1 MTSAWIES
9 ARMTDTPPD
18 PAAPD
23 PAASVRAAFEATAAN
38 YARLA
43 EMSGE
48 IAAVAGFVVERLKR
62 GGTLMLCGNGGSA
75 ADAQHI
81 AAELV
86 GRFQA
91 DRQPL
96 RALALGQNVSTA
108 TAVTN
113 DYAFDTVFARELTA
127 FARPEDVLIGITTSG
142 TSANVL
148 RALEAAR
155 AVGAGTIGLTGERA
169 GDLPGL
175 CDRLIQVPAR
185 ETARIQELHIGV
197 GHALCQIVEVEL
209 GVARG

>member
-1 MTSAWIES
+1 
-9 ARMTDTPPD
+9 MTDTPSD
-18 PAAPD
+18 PAAC
-23 PAASVRAAFEATAAN
+23 ARAAFQATAQN

-43 EMSGE
+43 EMSDAV
-48 IAAVAGFVVERLKR
+48 AAVAAFVVERLQR

-86 GRFQA
+86 GRFQT

-96 RALALGQNVSTA
+96 RALALGQNVSTS

-113 DYAFDTVFARELTA
+113 DYAFDELFVRELTA
-127 FARPEDVLIGITTSG
+127 FAGPDDVLIGLTTSG

-155 AVGAGTIGLTGERA
+155 ALGTGTVGLTGEH
-169 GDLPGL
+169 PGKLAAL
-175 CDRLIQVPAR
+175 CDHLIQAPAR
-185 ETARIQELHIGV
+185 ETARIQELHIGI
-197 GHALCQIVEVEL
+197 GHALCQIVEAQL

>member
-1 MTSAWIES
+1 MA
-9 ARMTDTPPD
+9 DTPAD
-18 PAAPD
+18 PAQ
-23 PAASVRAAFEATAAN
+23 SVRAAFEATAAN

-43 EMSGE
+43 EMSGD
-48 IAAVAGFVVERLKR
+48 IADVADFVIARLAR

-91 DRQPL
+91 ERQPI

-113 DYAFDTVFARELTA
+113 DYDFGQVFARELTA

-142 TSANVL
+142 TSANVR

-155 AVGAGTIGLTGERA
+155 AIGCGTVGLTGARA
-169 GDLPGL
+169 GDLPAL
-175 CDRLIQVPAR
+175 CDRLIQVPAS

-197 GHALCQIVEVEL
+197 GHALCQLVEAEL
-209 GVARG
+209 GVPG

>member
-1 MTSAWIES
+1 MS
-9 ARMTDTPPD
+9 DTPPD
-18 PAAPD
+18 PTAAD
-23 PAASVRAAFEATAAN
+23 PAATVRAAFEATAAN

-43 EMSGE
+43 EMSDQ
-48 IAAVAGFVVERLKR
+48 IAEVAGFLVARLER

-86 GRFQA
+86 GRFQTE
-91 DRQPL
+91 RQPM
-96 RALALGQNVSTA
+96 RALALGQNVSTV

-113 DYAFDTVFARELTA
+113 DYAFDQVFARELSA
-127 FARPEDVLIGITTSG
+127 FAKPEDVLIGITTSG

-155 AVGAGTIGLTGERA
+155 ALGAGTVGLTGARA

-175 CDRLIQVPAR
+175 CDRLIQVPAD

-197 GHALCQIVEVEL
+197 GHALCQIVEAQL
-209 GVARG
+209 GAPRS

>member
-1 MTSAWIES
+1 
-9 ARMTDTPPD
+9 MTDTPAD
-18 PAAPD
+18 PAAAPS
-23 PAASVRAAFEATAAN
+23 AKTVRAAFEATAAN

-48 IAAVAGFVVERLKR
+48 VADLAEFVIARLKR

-91 DRQPL
+91 ERPPI

-113 DYAFDTVFARELTA
+113 DYDFEQVFARELTA
-127 FARPEDVLIGITTSG
+127 FAGPEDVLIGITTSG
-142 TSANVL
+142 TSRNVIK
-148 RALEAAR
+148 ALAAAR
-155 AVGAGTIGLTGERA
+155 AIGCGTVGLTGARA
-169 GDLPGL
+169 GDLPAL
-175 CDRLIQVPAR
+175 CDRLLQVPAS

-197 GHALCQIVEVEL
+197 GHALCQLVEAQL
-209 GVARG
+209 GISRG

>member
-1 MTSAWIES
+1 MA
-9 ARMTDTPPD
+9 DTPAD
-18 PAAPD
+18 PAQ
-23 PAASVRAAFEATAAN
+23 SVRAAFEATAAN

-48 IAAVAGFVVERLKR
+48 IADVADFVIARLAR

-91 DRQPL
+91 ERQPI

-113 DYAFDTVFARELTA
+113 DYDFGQVFARELTA

-142 TSANVL
+142 TSANVR

-155 AVGAGTIGLTGERA
+155 AIGCGTVGLTGARA
-169 GDLPGL
+169 GDLPAL
-175 CDRLIQVPAR
+175 CDRLIQVPAS

-197 GHALCQIVEVEL
+197 GHALCQLVEAEL
-209 GVARG
+209 GVPG

>member
-1 MTSAWIES
+1 MT
-9 ARMTDTPPD
+9 RLPDD
-18 PAAPD
+18 PAA
-23 PAASVRAAFEATAAN
+23 AARAAFEATAAN

-43 EMSGE
+43 EMSAE
-48 IAAVAGFVVERLKR
+48 VADLAEFVIARLRR

-86 GRFQA
+86 GRFQVE
-91 DRQPL
+91 RPPI

-113 DYAFDTVFARELTA
+113 DYDFEQVFARELTA

-142 TSANVL
+142 TSRNVIK
-148 RALEAAR
+148 ALEAAR
-155 AVGAGTIGLTGERA
+155 AIGCGTVGLTGRKA
-169 GDLPGL
+169 GTLSAL
-175 CDRLIQVPAR
+175 CDRLIQVPAS

-197 GHALCQIVEVEL
+197 GHALCQIIEADL
-209 GVARG
+209 GGG

>member
-1 MTSAWIES
+1 MTQTPQDPSA
-9 ARMTDTPPD
+9 
-18 PAAPD
+18 AA
-23 PAASVRAAFEATAAN
+23 RAAFEATAAN

-48 IAAVAGFVVERLKR
+48 IADLAQFVIARLKR

-75 ADAQHI
+75 ADAQHL

-91 DRQPL
+91 ERQPI
-96 RALALGQNVSTA
+96 RALALGQNVPTA

-113 DYAFDTVFARELTA
+113 DYDFEQVFARELAA
-127 FARPEDVLIGITTSG
+127 FARPEDVLIAITTSG

-155 AVGAGTIGLTGERA
+155 AVGCGTVGLTGARP
-169 GDLPGL
+169 GDLPAL
-175 CDRLIQVPAR
+175 CDRLIQVPAS

-197 GHALCQIVEVEL
+197 GHALCQIIEAEL
-209 GVARG
+209 GRG

>member
-1 MTSAWIES
+1 MA
-9 ARMTDTPPD
+9 DTPAD
-18 PAAPD
+18 PAQ
-23 PAASVRAAFEATAAN
+23 SVRAAFEATAAN

-48 IAAVAGFVVERLKR
+48 IADVADFVIARLAR

-91 DRQPL
+91 ERQPI

-113 DYAFDTVFARELTA
+113 DYDFGQVFARELTA

-142 TSANVL
+142 TSANVR

-155 AVGAGTIGLTGERA
+155 AIGCGTVGLTGARA
-169 GDLPGL
+169 GDLPAL
-175 CDRLIQVPAR
+175 CDRLIQVPAQ

-197 GHALCQIVEVEL
+197 GHALCQLFEAEL
-209 GVARG
+209 GVPG

>member
-1 MTSAWIES
+1 MS
-9 ARMTDTPPD
+9 DTPPD
-18 PAAPD
+18 SDAPDPDVPD
-23 PAASVRAAFEATAAN
+23 PAATVRAAFELTAAN

-43 EMSGE
+43 EMSDE
-48 IAAVAGFVVERLKR
+48 IAEVAGFVVERLAR

-91 DRQPL
+91 DRQPM

-108 TAVTN
+108 SAVTN
-113 DYAFDTVFARELTA
+113 DYDFEQVFVRELTA
-127 FARPEDVLIGITTSG
+127 FAKPEDVLIGITTSG

-155 AVGAGTIGLTGERA
+155 ALGAGTIGLTGRRA

-175 CDRLIQVPAR
+175 CDRLIQVPAD

-197 GHALCQIVEVEL
+197 GHALCQLVEAAL
-209 GVARG
+209 GAARA

>member
-1 MTSAWIES
+1 
-9 ARMTDTPPD
+9 
-18 PAAPD
+18 
-23 PAASVRAAFEATAAN
+23 
-38 YARLA
+38 
-43 EMSGE
+43 
-48 IAAVAGFVVERLKR
+48 
-62 GGTLMLCGNGGSA
+62 MLCGNGGSA

-91 DRQPL
+91 ERQPM

-113 DYAFDTVFARELTA
+113 DYDFEQVFARELTA
-127 FARPEDVLIGITTSG
+127 FARPEDVLIAITTSG

-155 AVGAGTIGLTGERA
+155 ALGAGTIGLTGERA
-169 GDLPGL
+169 GDLAGL
-175 CDRLIQVPAR
+175 CDQLLQVPAR

-197 GHALCQIVEVEL
+197 GHALCQIIEAEL

>member
-1 MTSAWIES
+1 MSQ
-9 ARMTDTPPD
+9 PPSD
-18 PAAPD
+18 PAQTD
-23 PAASVRAAFEATAAN
+23 PAQTIRAAFEQTAAN

-43 EMSGE
+43 EMSEE
-48 IAAVAGFVVERLKR
+48 IAEVAGFVAERLGR

-91 DRQPL
+91 ERQPM

-113 DYAFDTVFARELTA
+113 DYDFDQVFARELTA
-127 FARPEDVLIGITTSG
+127 FATPADVLIGITTSG

-155 AVGAGTIGLTGERA
+155 ALGAGTIGLTGARA
-169 GDLPGL
+169 GDLPAL
-175 CDRLIQVPAR
+175 CDRLIQVPAS

-197 GHALCQIVEVEL
+197 GHALCQIVEAQL
-209 GVARG
+209 GRAAG

>member
-1 MTSAWIES
+1 
-9 ARMTDTPPD
+9 MTDTPPD
-18 PAAPD
+18 PAA
-23 PAASVRAAFEATAAN
+23 AARAAFEATARN

-43 EMSGE
+43 EMSDE
-48 IAAVAGFVVERLKR
+48 IADVAAFVVARLRR

-91 DRQPL
+91 ERQPI

-113 DYAFDTVFARELTA
+113 DYAFDQVFARELTA
-127 FARPEDVLIGITTSG
+127 FARPEDVLIGITTSA

-155 AVGAGTIGLTGERA
+155 ALGAGTVGLTGAHA
-169 GDLPGL
+169 GDLPAL
-175 CDRLIQVPAR
+175 CDRLIQAPAR
-185 ETARIQELHIGV
+185 ETARIQELHIGI
-197 GHALCQIVEVEL
+197 GHALCQIVEAEL
-209 GVARG
+209 GRAR

>member
-1 MTSAWIES
+1 MA
-9 ARMTDTPPD
+9 DTPAD
-18 PAAPD
+18 PAQ
-23 PAASVRAAFEATAAN
+23 SVRAAFEATAAN

-43 EMSGE
+43 EMSGK
-48 IAAVAGFVVERLKR
+48 IADVADFVIARLAR
-62 GGTLMLCGNGGSA
+62 GGTLILCGNGGSA

-91 DRQPL
+91 ERQPM
-96 RALALGQNVSTA
+96 RALALGQNVSTT

-113 DYAFDTVFARELTA
+113 DYDFEQVFARELTG
-127 FARPEDVLIGITTSG
+127 FARPEDVLVGITTSG

-155 AVGAGTIGLTGERA
+155 AIGCGTVGLTGARA
-169 GDLPGL
+169 GELPAL
-175 CDRLIQVPAR
+175 CDRLIQVPAQ

-197 GHALCQIVEVEL
+197 GHALCQLVEAEL
-209 GVARG
+209 GVPQG

>member
-1 MTSAWIES
+1 
-9 ARMTDTPPD
+9 MTDGPSD
-18 PAAPD
+18 PASTA
-23 PAASVRAAFEATAAN
+23 RAAFEARGAN

-48 IAAVAGFVVERLKR
+48 IAAAAGFVVERLKR

-169 GDLPGL
+169 GDLAGL

>member
-1 MTSAWIES
+1 
-9 ARMTDTPPD
+9 MTDPNR
-18 PAAPD
+18 D
-23 PAASVRAAFEATAAN
+23 PAASARAAFEATAAN

-43 EMSGE
+43 EMSDTIAE
-48 IAAVAGFVVERLKR
+48 VAAVIVQRLR
-62 GGTLMLCGNGGSA
+62 LGGTLMLCGNGGSA

-91 DRQPL
+91 DRQPI

-113 DYAFDTVFARELTA
+113 DYDFEQVFARELRA

-142 TSANVL
+142 TSRNVL
-148 RALEAAR
+148 RALKAAR
-155 AVGAGTIGLTGERA
+155 AVGCGTIGLTGRTA
-169 GDLPGL
+169 GGLPEL
-175 CDRLIQVPAR
+175 CDRLIQVPAE

-197 GHALCQIVEVEL
+197 GHALCQIIEAEL
-209 GVARG
+209 GRGRA

>member
-1 MTSAWIES
+1 MS
-9 ARMTDTPPD
+9 DTPPD
-18 PAAPD
+18 PTAAD
-23 PAASVRAAFEATAAN
+23 PAATVRAAFEATAAN

-43 EMSGE
+43 LMSDQ
-48 IAAVAGFVVERLKR
+48 IAEVAGFLVARLER

-86 GRFQA
+86 GRFQTE
-91 DRQPL
+91 RQPM

-113 DYAFDTVFARELTA
+113 DYAFDQVFARELSA
-127 FARPEDVLIGITTSG
+127 FAKPEDVLIGITTSG

-155 AVGAGTIGLTGERA
+155 ALGAGTVGLTGARA

-175 CDRLIQVPAR
+175 CDRLIQVPAD

-197 GHALCQIVEVEL
+197 GHALCQIVEAQL
-209 GVARG
+209 GAPRS

>member
-1 MTSAWIES
+1 
-9 ARMTDTPPD
+9 MTDGPSD
-18 PAAPD
+18 PANTA
-23 PAASVRAAFEATAAN
+23 RAAFEATAAN

-48 IAAVAGFVVERLKR
+48 IAAAAGFVVERLKR

-113 DYAFDTVFARELTA
+113 DYAFDAVFARELTA

-169 GDLPGL
+169 GDLAGL

-197 GHALCQIVEVEL
+197 GHALCQIVEAEL

>member
-1 MTSAWIES
+1 MSE
-9 ARMTDTPPD
+9 TPPD
-18 PAAPD
+18 PAARD
-23 PAASVRAAFEATAAN
+23 SAKTVRAAFEATAAN

-48 IAAVAGFVVERLKR
+48 VAGLAEFVTARLKR

-91 DRQPL
+91 ERQPM
-96 RALALGQNVSTA
+96 RALALGQNVSTT

-113 DYAFDTVFARELTA
+113 DYDFEQVFARELVA

-142 TSANVL
+142 TSRNVIK
-148 RALEAAR
+148 ALEAAR
-155 AVGAGTIGLTGERA
+155 AIGCGTVGLTGARA
-169 GDLPGL
+169 GDLPAL
-175 CDRLIQVPAR
+175 CDRLIQVPAG

-197 GHALCQIVEVEL
+197 GHALCHIVEAEL
-209 GVARG
+209 GVSRG

>member
-1 MTSAWIES
+1 MA
-9 ARMTDTPPD
+9 DTPAD
-18 PAAPD
+18 PAQ
-23 PAASVRAAFEATAAN
+23 SVRAAFEATAAN

-48 IAAVAGFVVERLKR
+48 IADVADFVIARLAR

-91 DRQPL
+91 ERQPI

-113 DYAFDTVFARELTA
+113 DYDFGQVFARELTA

-142 TSANVL
+142 TSANVR

-155 AVGAGTIGLTGERA
+155 AIGCGTVGLTGARA
-169 GDLPGL
+169 GDLPAL
-175 CDRLIQVPAR
+175 CDRLIQVPAQ

-197 GHALCQIVEVEL
+197 GHALCQLVEAEL
-209 GVARG
+209 GVPG

>member
-1 MTSAWIES
+1 
-9 ARMTDTPPD
+9 MTDM
-18 PAAPD
+18 PAD
-23 PAASVRAAFEATAAN
+23 SAATVRAAFEATAAN

-43 EMSGE
+43 EMSEE
-48 IAAVAGFVVERLKR
+48 IAEVAAFVVARLKR

-91 DRQPL
+91 ERRPM

-113 DYAFDTVFARELTA
+113 DYDFEQVFARELTA

-142 TSANVL
+142 GSRNVL
-148 RALEAAR
+148 KALEAAR
-155 AVGAGTIGLTGERA
+155 ALGAGTIGLTGRRS
-169 GDLPGL
+169 GSLPGL
-175 CDRLIQVPAR
+175 CDRLIQVPAD

-197 GHALCQIVEVEL
+197 GHALCQLVEAEL
-209 GVARG
+209 GQA